1 MLTESNSP
9 PVGRAG
15 AVSAAT
21 GLSVD
26 LRRFSWLSRLGADY
40 LHDFDRLARFYNGNP
55 ANPDAWRDAITR
67 AQRHPRQ
74 RDAVADVIAAQQRR
88 RNAPPSAVTALEQ
101 LRDPRAV
108 AVVTGQQAGLF
119 GGPLYTLLKAI
130 TTVRL
135 AARVREQYRVPA
147 IAIFWA
153 DGEDHDWDE
162 VRSCTVF
169 DADAGARSVA
179 LPAAPHST
187 LPVGRVT
194 LGTTI
199 EAALAD
205 LKACLPPT
213 EFTPRLFDDLTRI
226 YRPGVSMTAAFAAW
240 IEALLGPHGLVVYE
254 SSDTATKPFVAE
266 LFAREI
272 EMGGASVRRAIQ
284 AGEALQAAGY
294 HAQVTPAEG
303 SLALFRMLEG
313 REPIRVEGDTAII
326 GDTRQ
331 PLAQL
336 AARARTAPHE
346 FSSNV
351 LLRPLVQDSLFPTA
365 AYVGGPGE
373 TAYFAQMKEIYAAHG
388 VPMPLIAP
396 RPTVTL
402 LDANAVK
409 FLTRHDVPLESLRA
423 QDESVLND
431 LLAAALPPAV
441 EASLESAMH
450 AMDERLAAV
459 TSAVSSVDPTL
470 EGAARSTLT
479 RMQDDLKKLQSKVVQ
494 AAKRKDE
501 TLRRQFKHAQAQA
514 FPGGAPQERVVG
526 FVSFLNKYGP
536 GLIERLCQEPPLD
549 EPGHWIV
556 TP

>member
-1 MLTESNSP
+1 VLPNAFP
-9 PVGRAG
+9 A
-15 AVSAAT
+15 AAT

-55 ANPDAWRDAITR
+55 ADPDAWRDAIAR

-88 RNAPPSAVTALEQ
+88 RNAAPSAVAALEQ
-101 LRDPRAV
+101 LRDPKAV

-119 GGPLYTLLKAI
+119 GGPLYTLLKAV
-130 TTVRL
+130 TTIRL
-135 AARVREQYRVPA
+135 AARVRETYRVPA
-147 IAIFWA
+147 VAVFWA
-153 DGEDHDWDE
+153 DGEDHDWEE
-162 VRSCTVF
+162 VRSCTVL
-169 DADAGARSVA
+169 DGESGSRSIE
-179 LPAAPHST
+179 LPAAPDST
-187 LPVGRVT
+187 RPVGRVT
-194 LGTTI
+194 LDSTI
-199 EAALAD
+199 DAALAD
-205 LKACLPPT
+205 LKAALPAT
-213 EFTPRLFDDLTRI
+213 EFTPRLLDDLARI

-254 SSDTATKPFVAE
+254 SSDLATKPLVAE
-266 LFAREI
+266 LYAREI
-272 EMGGASVRRAIQ
+272 EMRGASARRAIE
-284 AGEALQAAGY
+284 AGAALQSAGY

-303 SLALFRMLEG
+303 SLALFRMIDG
-313 REPIRVEGDTAII
+313 REPMRVEGDTAII
-326 GDTRQ
+326 GDARQ
-331 PLAQL
+331 PVAELAS
-336 AARARTAPHE
+336 RARTAPHE

-351 LLRPLVQDSLFPTA
+351 LLRPLVQDTLFPTA

-388 VPMPLIAP
+388 VPMPLVAP
-396 RPTVTL
+396 RPTMTL
-402 LDANAVK
+402 LDANALK

-441 EASLESAMH
+441 EASIESAMK
-450 AMDERLAAV
+450 ALDERLAVVTAAV
-459 TSAVSSVDPTL
+459 TNVDPTL

-479 RMQDDLKKLQSKVVQ
+479 RMQDDLKKLQAKVIQ

-501 TLRRQFKHAQAQA
+501 TLRRQFKHAQTQA
-514 FPGGAPQERVVG
+514 FPGGVPQERVIG

-536 GLIERLCQEPPLD
+536 ALIQRLCQEPPLD
-549 EPGHWIV
+549 QPGHWV
-556 TP
+556 LTP

>member
-1 MLTESNSP
+1 MPTTT
-9 PVGRAG
+9 A
-15 AVSAAT
+15 

-55 ANPDAWRDAITR
+55 ADPAAWRDAIAR

-88 RNAPPSAVTALEQ
+88 RNAPPSAVSALEQ
-101 LRDPRAV
+101 LRDPQTV

-119 GGPLYTLLKAI
+119 GGPLYTLLKTI
-130 TTVRL
+130 TAVRL

-147 IAIFWA
+147 VAIFWA
-153 DGEDHDWDE
+153 DGEDHDWEE
-162 VRSCTVF
+162 VRSCTVL
-169 DADAGARSVA
+169 DAEAGSRSVA

-187 LPVGRVT
+187 VPVGRVT
-194 LGTTI
+194 LDTTI
-199 EAALAD
+199 DAALAD
-205 LKACLPPT
+205 LKASLPPT
-213 EFTPRLFDDLTRI
+213 EFTPRLLDDLARL

-254 SSDTATKPFVAE
+254 SSDPGTKPLVAE
-266 LFAREI
+266 LYAREI
-272 EMGGASVRRAIQ
+272 EMGGASARRAID
-284 AGEALQAAGY
+284 AGAALQSAGY

-313 REPIRVEGDTAII
+313 REPIRVENGTAVI
-326 GDTRQ
+326 GDTRL
-331 PLAQL
+331 PLAEL

-351 LLRPLVQDSLFPTA
+351 LLRPLVQDTLFPTV

-441 EASLESAMH
+441 EASLESAMK

-479 RMQDDLKKLQSKVVQ
+479 RMQDDLKKLQAKVIQ

-536 GLIERLCQEPPLD
+536 ALIERLCQEPPLD
-549 EPGHWIV
+549 QPGHWIV

>member
-1 MLTESNSP
+1 M
-9 PVGRAG
+9 GQAG
-15 AVSAAT
+15 ASPATAT
-21 GLSVD
+21 GISVD

-40 LHDFDRLARFYNGNP
+40 LHDFSRLAGFYNGNP
-55 ANPDAWRDAITR
+55 ADPAAWRDAIAR

-88 RNAPPSAVTALEQ
+88 RNAAPSAVAALEQ
-101 LRDPRAV
+101 LRDPKSV

-130 TTVRL
+130 TAIRL
-135 AARVREQYRVPA
+135 AARVRETYRVPVV
-147 IAIFWA
+147 AIFWA
-153 DGEDHDWDE
+153 DGEDHDWEE
-162 VRSCTVF
+162 VRSCTVL
-169 DADAGARSVA
+169 DGETGSRSVE
-179 LPAAPHST
+179 LPAAPDST
-187 LPVGRVT
+187 RPVGRVT
-194 LGTTI
+194 LDSTI

-205 LKACLPPT
+205 LKAALPAT
-213 EFTPRLFDDLTRI
+213 EFTPRLLDDLARI

-254 SSDTATKPFVAE
+254 SSDLATKPLVAE
-266 LFAREI
+266 LYAREI
-272 EMGGASVRRAIQ
+272 EMRGASVRRAID
-284 AGEALQAAGY
+284 AGTALQAAGY

-303 SLALFRMLEG
+303 SLALFRMLDG
-313 REPIRVEGDTAII
+313 REPIRVEGDMAVI
-326 GDTRQ
+326 GDARQ
-331 PLAQL
+331 PLAEL
-336 AARARTAPHE
+336 ASRARTAPHE

-351 LLRPLVQDSLFPTA
+351 LLRPLVQDTLFPTA

-388 VPMPLIAP
+388 VPMPLVAP
-396 RPTVTL
+396 RPTMTL
-402 LDANAVK
+402 LDANALK

-441 EASLESAMH
+441 EASLEGAMK
-450 AMDERLAAV
+450 ALDERLAVVTAAV
-459 TSAVSSVDPTL
+459 TNVDPTL

-479 RMQDDLKKLQSKVVQ
+479 RMQDDLKKLQAKVIQ

-501 TLRRQFKHAQAQA
+501 TLRRQFKHAQTQA
-514 FPGGAPQERVVG
+514 FPGGVPQERIIG

-536 GLIERLCQEPPLD
+536 ALIERLCIEPPLD
-549 EPGHWIV
+549 QPGHWV
-556 TP
+556 LTP

>member
-1 MLTESNSP
+1 
-9 PVGRAG
+9 
-15 AVSAAT
+15 
-21 GLSVD
+21 
-26 LRRFSWLSRLGADY
+26 
-40 LHDFDRLARFYNGNP
+40 
-55 ANPDAWRDAITR
+55 
-67 AQRHPRQ
+67 
-74 RDAVADVIAAQQRR
+74 
-88 RNAPPSAVTALEQ
+88 
-101 LRDPRAV
+101 
-108 AVVTGQQAGLF
+108 
-119 GGPLYTLLKAI
+119 
-130 TTVRL
+130 
-135 AARVREQYRVPA
+135 
-147 IAIFWA
+147 
-153 DGEDHDWDE
+153 
-162 VRSCTVF
+162 
-169 DADAGARSVA
+169 
-179 LPAAPHST
+179 
-187 LPVGRVT
+187 
-194 LGTTI
+194 
-199 EAALAD
+199 
-205 LKACLPPT
+205 
-213 EFTPRLFDDLTRI
+213 
-226 YRPGVSMTAAFAAW
+226 MTAAFAAW

-254 SSDTATKPFVAE
+254 SSDAATKPLVAE

-272 EMGGASVRRAIQ
+272 EMGGASSRRAID
-284 AGEALQAAGY
+284 AGAALQSAGY

-313 REPIRVEGDTAII
+313 REPIRVENGTAVI

-331 PLAQL
+331 PLAEL

-351 LLRPLVQDSLFPTA
+351 LLRPLVQDTLFPTA

-409 FLTRHDVPLESLRA
+409 FLTRHEVPLESLRA

-441 EASLESAMH
+441 EASLEGAMK

-479 RMQDDLKKLQSKVVQ
+479 RMQDDLKKLQAKVIQ

-536 GLIERLCQEPPLD
+536 SLIERLCQEPPLD
-549 EPGHWIV
+549 QPGHWIV

>member
-1 MLTESNSP
+1 M
-9 PVGRAG
+9 
-15 AVSAAT
+15 
-21 GLSVD
+21 
-26 LRRFSWLSRLGADY
+26 SRLGADY

-55 ANPDAWRDAITR
+55 ADPAAWRDAIAR
-67 AQRHPRQ
+67 AQRYPRQ

-88 RNAPPSAVTALEQ
+88 RNAAASAVAALEQ
-101 LRDPRAV
+101 LRDPQTV

-119 GGPLYTLLKAI
+119 GGPLYTLLKTVTA
-130 TTVRL
+130 VRL
-135 AARVREQYRVPA
+135 AARVRETYRVPA

-153 DGEDHDWDE
+153 DGEDHDWEE
-162 VRSCTVF
+162 VRSCTVL
-169 DADAGARSVA
+169 DAEAGARSIA
-179 LPAAPHST
+179 LPSSPDST
-187 LPVGRVT
+187 RPVGRVT
-194 LGTTI
+194 LDTTI

-205 LKACLPPT
+205 LKASLPPT
-213 EFTPRLFDDLTRI
+213 EFTPGLLDDLARI

-254 SSDTATKPFVAE
+254 SSDLATKPLVAE

-272 EMGGASVRRAIQ
+272 EMGGASARRAIE
-284 AGEALQAAGY
+284 AGAALQAAGY

-313 REPIRVEGDTAII
+313 REPIRVDGDTAVI

-331 PLAQL
+331 PLAEL

-351 LLRPLVQDSLFPTA
+351 LLRPLVQDTLFPTA

-396 RPTVTL
+396 RPTLTL
-402 LDANAVK
+402 LDANALK

-441 EASLESAMH
+441 EASLESAMK

-459 TSAVSSVDPTL
+459 TSAVSTVDPTL

-479 RMQDDLKKLQSKVVQ
+479 RMQDDLKKLQAKVIQ

-514 FPGGAPQERVVG
+514 FPGGVPQERVIG

-536 GLIERLCQEPPLD
+536 ALVERLCHEPPLD
-549 EPGHWIV
+549 QPGHWV
-556 TP
+556 LTP